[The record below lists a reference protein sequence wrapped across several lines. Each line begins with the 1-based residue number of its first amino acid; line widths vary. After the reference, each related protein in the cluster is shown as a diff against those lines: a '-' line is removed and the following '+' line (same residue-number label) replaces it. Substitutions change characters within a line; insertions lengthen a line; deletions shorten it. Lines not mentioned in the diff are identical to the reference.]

1 MAKITPVSGFPEWLP
16 EEKLI
21 EQSILDTLRRTFEL
35 YGFTPLEVRS
45 VEPLDVLLSKGDDKE
60 IYTLRRLGESVST
73 PPEFGLH
80 FDMTVPFARYMQ
92 QFRGQLT
99 FPFKR
104 YQIQKAWRGERP
116 QEGRYRE
123 FYQADID
130 VIGEGELPI
139 SYDAEFARIM
149 YEVLS
154 KLPLPQTTIKI
165 NNRRLLSGFYQALG
179 VSDVASTLRVVDK
192 LEKIG
197 PVEVIKQ
204 LQSEVGLSEEKAELC
219 LELGKIRTPDSSFAQ
234 QVRAFGLENELLEQ
248 GLTELA
254 FVMDACQDLPA
265 GSVVADLSVA
275 RGLDYYTGTVF
286 ESFMA
291 GFEHIGS
298 VCSGGRYDNLAS
310 DGKVSLPGI
319 GISFGVTRMLG
330 PLLGQNRLQA
340 SRSSPVVVLVSLPTE
355 EARLEAATLANRLR
369 ERGIPTDVHH
379 APQKFGKQIR
389 AAERRGVPYVWFFTP
404 GDAGSY
410 QVKDIRSGEQVS
422 ADVDSWTPPQEDLE
436 IQVRLLED

>member
-21 EQSILDTLRRTFEL
+21 EQSVLDTLRGTFEL

-60 IYTLRRLGESVST
+60 IYTLRRLGEGAGT

-80 FDMTVPFARYMQ
+80 FDMTVPFARYVQ

-149 YEVLS
+149 YDVLS
-154 KLPLPQTTIKI
+154 KLPLPPTTIKV

-179 VSDVASTLRVVDK
+179 VKDVASTLRVVDK

-197 PVEVIKQ
+197 AAEVVKQ
-204 LQSEVGLSEEKAELC
+204 LQSEVGLSEDKAELC

-265 GSVVADLSVA
+265 GSVTADLSVA

-286 ESFMA
+286 ESFME

-340 SRSSPVVVLVSLPTE
+340 SRSSPVVVLVSLPVE
-355 EARLEAATLANRLR
+355 DARLEAAALANRLR
-369 ERGIPTDVHH
+369 QRGIPADVHH

-389 AAERRGVPYVWFFTP
+389 AAERRGIPYVWFFTP
-404 GDAGSY
+404 GDPDSY

-422 ADVDSWTPPQEDLE
+422 ADIGSWTPPQEDLE
-436 IQVRLLED
+436 VWVRLLEG